1 MNSGKILAA
10 EGLGWQVSPKVIF
23 SSWSACLFNDQLFF
37 NMSSYPLSSYMPFT
51 CLHLYLPL
59 TKNARLA
66 LLSILS
72 GRVSLLT
79 VNKELFYTWFIST
92 CKIAA
97 AYLTNSS
104 SWEQVRDVNPI
115 LISSAFHSFFSVG
128 GLKFP
133 FGRYE
138 SKIEFFCSLGG
149 SRIDCL
155 CSQTVP
161 LLWRLRKVCCRGGS

>member
-1 MNSGKILAA
+1 M
-10 EGLGWQVSPKVIF
+10 IF
-23 SSWSACLFNDQLFF
+23 SSRSAGLSNEQLLF
-37 NMSSYPLSSYMPFT
+37 NMSSYPLSSHMPFT
-51 CLHLYLPL
+51 CLHFYLPL
-59 TKNARLA
+59 TKNAWLA

-97 AYLTNSS
+97 AYVTNSS
-104 SWEQVRDVNPI
+104 SWERVRDVNLI

-138 SKIEFFCSLGG
+138 SKIEFFYSLGG
-149 SRIDCL
+149 SRIDYL

-161 LLWRLRKVCCRGGS
+161 LL